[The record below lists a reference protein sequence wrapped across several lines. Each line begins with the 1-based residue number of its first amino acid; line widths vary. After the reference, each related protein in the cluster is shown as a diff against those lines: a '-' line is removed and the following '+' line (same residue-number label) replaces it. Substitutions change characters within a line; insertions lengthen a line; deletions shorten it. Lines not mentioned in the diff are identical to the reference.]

1 MRHNPSF
8 GIMNQLVVEG
18 VVVILMAVE
27 GGGRRD
33 ADYVILGRIAGSKSR
48 VVDGA
53 EPRIFNDC
61 GCLFE
66 RL

>member
-1 MRHNPSF
+1 MTRGVS
-8 GIMNQLVVEG
+8 QLVVQG
-18 VVVILMAVE
+18 VVVILMAMKC
-27 GGGRRD
+27 GGCRD

-48 VVDGA
+48 AVDGA

-61 GCLFE
+61 GRLFE